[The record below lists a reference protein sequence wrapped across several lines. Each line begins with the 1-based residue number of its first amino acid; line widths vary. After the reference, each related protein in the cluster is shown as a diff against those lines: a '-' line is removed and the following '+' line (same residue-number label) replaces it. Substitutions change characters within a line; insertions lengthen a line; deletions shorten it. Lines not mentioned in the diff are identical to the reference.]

1 MCIGFLNQSN
11 VMSLLL
17 LVASYVLGLAATIV
31 AVLAL
36 SSMLID
42 VLQVGY
48 MGKSIALSMRIGL
61 ELDTSLV
68 ISLGSS
74 LGVVVPSRTLGVVS

>member
-17 LVASYVLGLAATIV
+17 VASYVLGFVASIAAV
-31 AVLAL
+31 VVLY
-36 SSMLID
+36 SMLID
-42 VLQVGY
+42 VLQPSYG
-48 MGKSIALSMRIGL
+48 GKNIALSMRIGL

-74 LGVVVPSRTLGVVS
+74 LGVVVPSRILGVVS

>member
-1 MCIGFLNQSN
+1 
-11 VMSLLL
+11 MSALL
-17 LVASYVLGLAATIV
+17 LVASYVLGLAAAIV
-31 AVLAL
+31 AVVVLYN
-36 SSMLID
+36 MLID
-42 VLQVGY
+42 VLQAGY

-68 ISLGSS
+68 ISLGSN

>member
-11 VMSLLL
+11 AMSALL
-17 LVASYVLGLAATIV
+17 LVASYVLGLAAAIV
-31 AVLAL
+31 AVVVLYN
-36 SSMLID
+36 MLID
-42 VLQVGY
+42 VLQASY

-74 LGVVVPSRTLGVVS
+74 LGVVVPSRILGVVS